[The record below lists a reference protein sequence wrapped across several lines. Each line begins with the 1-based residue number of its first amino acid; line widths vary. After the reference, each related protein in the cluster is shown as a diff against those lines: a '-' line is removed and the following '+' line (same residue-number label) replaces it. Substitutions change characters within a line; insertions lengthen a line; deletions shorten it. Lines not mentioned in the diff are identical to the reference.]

1 MINTEQIA
9 HYVTNPSSI
18 KESDISAIKSLA
30 EKNPACTVYSLL
42 YLTAISTYQSVLLD
56 EELPKHA
63 YKHSDRICLYHA
75 LQSKELTTESVLVNE
90 EIEETPIHLP
100 NVITQDV
107 EEHIEELTPQEE
119 LKSVDTEKEK
129 SIYDFELV
137 AETLS
142 QDYLHTTIKEEQ
154 AEPNEK
160 IAAPQIEKT
169 EIKTFDSLDSKRSF
183 TAWIAS
189 NSNQEAKKE
198 TPSASKVDSE
208 ELINKFIETNPSL
221 SRPKADFYSPTQKAK
236 ESVDENRIPVSETLA
251 KIFAAQGN
259 FPKAIHVY
267 HQLILAF
274 PEKKSL
280 FAVQIEELKKKI
292 TQ

>member
-9 HYVTNPSSI
+9 HYVTTPSSI

-42 YLTAISTYQSVLLD
+42 YLTAISKHQSVLLD

-63 YKHSDRICLYHA
+63 YKHSDRIRLYHA
-75 LQSKELTTESVLVNE
+75 LQSKELTAESVLVNE
-90 EIEETPIHLP
+90 EKEETLTHTSKE
-100 NVITQDV
+100 ITQVV
-107 EEHIEELTPQEE
+107 EEHIEELPHPEE
-119 LKSVDTEKEK
+119 IKSVDTEKEK

-142 QDYLHTTIKEEQ
+142 QDYLYTTTNEEP
-154 AEPNEK
+154 AETSEK
-160 IAAPQIEKT
+160 VTPSQIEKT
-169 EIKTFDSLDSKRSF
+169 ETNTFETIDSKRSF
-183 TAWIAS
+183 TAWLAS
-189 NSNQEAKKE
+189 NSKQNIEIEVAKHTK
-198 TPSASKVDSE
+198 SDSD
-208 ELINKFIETNPSL
+208 ELIKKFIETNPSL

-236 ESVDENRIPVSETLA
+236 ESVDENRIPISETLA
-251 KIFAAQGN
+251 KIYAAQGN
-259 FPKAIHVY
+259 YPKAIHVY

-280 FAVQIEELKKKI
+280 FAIQIEELKKKI